1 MIICAGSIF
10 ADYISKIEKFPKKPI
25 KVLSSSI
32 DRRLGG
38 SAAVSAFTAKKLGF
52 NSKFIGKFGDDD
64 SSIFLRNEFKKFSI
78 NIDKSI
84 TIKNC
89 QSSQSFVIEDSKGE
103 RLLAA
108 YNDPKLLK
116 YKKIPNLEFRKK
128 DIYAV
133 DMRWIRIATE
143 IAKMTNKNNIKC
155 VADLDNFK
163 KTSHISQI
171 VKNASHPI
179 FSEEGL
185 KTYKQN
191 SNMKTALFEIFNE
204 TQKFVAVTLG
214 SQGVLWVDNN
224 SLYHCKIPKVKTVE
238 TNCAGDVFHGAFASA
253 LSLNKSNIESIIFA
267 SAAAT
272 LKCMQ
277 SGGIYSIPTISLVN
291 KFSKKIKISKI
302 K

>member
-10 ADYISKIEKFPKKPI
+10 LDNISRIDQFPKKPI
-25 KVLSSSI
+25 KVLSKGI
-32 DRRLGG
+32 DKRLGG
-38 SAAVSAFTAKKLGF
+38 SAAVSAFTAKKLGCDT
-52 NSKFIGKFGDDD
+52 KFIGKFGDDD
-64 SSIFLRNEFKKFSI
+64 ASVFLKNEFKKFSI
-78 NIDKSI
+78 NINKSI
-84 TIKNC
+84 SIKKC
-89 QSSQSFVIEDSKGE
+89 KSSQSFVIEDLNGE

-108 YNDPKLLK
+108 YNDPKLLN
-116 YKKIPNLEFRKK
+116 YKKIPNLDFRKK

-133 DMRWIRIATE
+133 DMRWIRIASE
-143 IAKMTNKNNIKC
+143 IAKKTNKNNIKC

-163 KTSHISQI
+163 KTSHLSQI

-185 KTYKQN
+185 KTYKRN

>member
-10 ADYISKIEKFPKKPI
+10 LDNISRIDQFPKKPI
-25 KVLSSSI
+25 KVLSKGI
-32 DRRLGG
+32 DKRLGG
-38 SAAVSAFTAKKLGF
+38 SAAVSAFTAKKLGCDT
-52 NSKFIGKFGDDD
+52 KFIGKFGDD
-64 SSIFLRNEFKKFSI
+64 SASVFLKNEFKKFKI
-78 NIDKSI
+78 NINKSI
-84 TIKNC
+84 SIKKC
-89 QSSQSFVIEDSKGE
+89 QSSQSFVIEDINGE

-116 YKKIPNLEFRKK
+116 YKKIPNLDFRKK

-143 IAKMTNKNNIKC
+143 ITKKTNKNNIKC

-185 KTYKQN
+185 KTYKRN

-291 KFSKKIKISKI
+291 KFLKKIKISKI

>member
-10 ADYISKIEKFPKKPI
+10 SDYISSIDYFPKKPI
-25 KVLSSSI
+25 KVLSKGI
-32 DRRLGG
+32 DKRLGG
-38 SAAVSAFTAKKLGF
+38 SAAVSAFTAKKLGCET
-52 NSKFIGKFGDDD
+52 KFIGKFGDDD
-64 SSIFLRNEFKKFSI
+64 ASVFLKNEFKKFSI
-78 NIDKSI
+78 NINKSI
-84 TIKNC
+84 SIKKC
-89 QSSQSFVIEDSKGE
+89 KSSQSFVIEDLNGE

-108 YNDPKLLK
+108 YNDPKLLN
-116 YKKIPNLEFRKK
+116 YKKIPNLDFRKK

-143 IAKMTNKNNIKC
+143 IAKKTNKNNIKC

-163 KTSHISQI
+163 KTPHISQI

-179 FSEEGL
+179 FSEGGL
-185 KTYKQN
+185 KTYKRN

-267 SAAAT
+267 SATAT

>member
-10 ADYISKIEKFPKKPI
+10 LDNISRIDQFPKKPI
-25 KVLSSSI
+25 KVLSKGI
-32 DRRLGG
+32 DKRLGG
-38 SAAVSAFTAKKLGF
+38 SAAVSAFTAKKLGCD
-52 NSKFIGKFGDDD
+52 SKFIGKFGDDD
-64 SSIFLRNEFKKFSI
+64 ASVFLKNEFKKFSI
-78 NIDKSI
+78 NINKSI
-84 TIKNC
+84 SIKKC
-89 QSSQSFVIEDSKGE
+89 KSSQSFVIEDINGE

-116 YKKIPNLEFRKK
+116 YKKIPILDFRKK

-133 DMRWIRIATE
+133 DMRWISIASE
-143 IAKMTNKNNIKC
+143 IANKTKKNNIKC

-185 KTYKQN
+185 KTYKPN
-191 SNMKTALFEIFNE
+191 TNMKIALFEIFDE

-224 SLYHCKIPKVKTVE
+224 SLYQCKIPKVKTVE

>member
-1 MIICAGSIF
+1 MIICVGSIF
-10 ADYISKIEKFPKKPI
+10 LDNISRIDQFPKKPI
-25 KVLSSSI
+25 KVLSKGI
-32 DRRLGG
+32 DKRLGG
-38 SAAVSAFTAKKLGF
+38 SAAVSAFTAKKLGCDT
-52 NSKFIGKFGDDD
+52 KFIGKFGDDD
-64 SSIFLRNEFKKFSI
+64 ASVFLKNEFKKFKI
-78 NIDKSI
+78 NINKSI
-84 TIKNC
+84 SIKKC
-89 QSSQSFVIEDSKGE
+89 KSSQSFVIEDLNGE

-108 YNDPKLLK
+108 YNDPKLLN
-116 YKKIPNLEFRKK
+116 YKKIPNLDFRKK

-133 DMRWIRIATE
+133 DMRWISIANE
-143 IAKMTNKNNIKC
+143 IAKKTNKNNIKC

-163 KTSHISQI
+163 NTLNISQI

-185 KTYKQN
+185 KTYRRTSKI
-191 SNMKTALFEIFNE
+191 KTALFEIFNE

>member
-10 ADYISKIEKFPKKPI
+10 TDYISRIDKFPKKPI
-25 KVLSSSI
+25 KVLSRGI
-32 DRRLGG
+32 DKRLGG
-38 SAAVSAFTAKKLGF
+38 SAAVSAFTAKKLGCDT
-52 NSKFIGKFGDDD
+52 KFIGKFGDDD
-64 SSIFLRNEFKKFSI
+64 ASVFLKNEFKKFKI
-78 NIDKSI
+78 NINKSI
-84 TIKNC
+84 SIKKC
-89 QSSQSFVIEDSKGE
+89 QSSQSFVIEDINGE

-108 YNDPKLLK
+108 YYDPKLLN
-116 YKKIPNLEFRKK
+116 YKKIPNLDFRKK
-128 DIYAV
+128 D
-133 DMRWIRIATE
+133 
-143 IAKMTNKNNIKC
+143 IKC
-155 VADLDNFK
+155 VADLDNIK
-163 KTSHISQI
+163 KTSNISKI

-185 KTYKQN
+185 KTYKPN
-191 SNMKTALFEIFNE
+191 TNMKIALFEIFNE

-214 SQGVLWVDNN
+214 SQGVFWVDNN
-224 SLYHCKIPKVKTVE
+224 SMYHCKIPKVKTVE

>member
-10 ADYISKIEKFPKKPI
+10 LDNISRIDQFPKKPI
-25 KVLSSSI
+25 KVLSKGI
-32 DRRLGG
+32 YKRLGG
-38 SAAVSAFTAKKLGF
+38 SAAVSAFTAKKLGCDT
-52 NSKFIGKFGDDD
+52 KFIGKFGDDD
-64 SSIFLRNEFKKFSI
+64 ASVFLKNEFKKFKI
-78 NIDKSI
+78 NINKSI
-84 TIKNC
+84 SIKKC
-89 QSSQSFVIEDSKGE
+89 KSSQSFVIEDINGE

-108 YNDPKLLK
+108 YNDPKLLN
-116 YKKIPNLEFRKK
+116 YKKIPNLDFRKK

-133 DMRWIRIATE
+133 DMRWISIANE
-143 IAKMTNKNNIKC
+143 IAKKTNKNNIKC

-185 KTYKQN
+185 KIYIKN
-191 SNMKTALFEIFNE
+191 KNFESALFQIFNE
-204 TQKFVAVTLG
+204 TKKFVAVTMG
-214 SQGVLWVDNN
+214 SGGVYWVEDN

>member
-10 ADYISKIEKFPKKPI
+10 LDNISRIDQFPKKPI
-25 KVLSSSI
+25 KVLSKGI
-32 DRRLGG
+32 DQRLGG

-52 NSKFIGKFGDDD
+52 DTKFIGKFGDDD
-64 SSIFLRNEFKKFSI
+64 ASVFLKNEFKKFKI
-78 NIDKSI
+78 NINNSI
-84 TIKNC
+84 SIKKC
-89 QSSQSFVIEDSKGE
+89 KSSQSFVIEDINGE

-108 YNDPKLLK
+108 YNDPKLLN
-116 YKKIPNLEFRKK
+116 YKKIPNLDFRKK

-133 DMRWIRIATE
+133 DMRWISIANE
-143 IAKMTNKNNIKC
+143 IAKKTNKNNIKC

-163 KTSHISQI
+163 KTSHIFQI
-171 VKNASHPI
+171 VKNAPHPI

-185 KTYKQN
+185 KTYKPN
-191 SNMKTALFEIFNE
+191 TNMKIALFEIFDE

>member
-32 DRRLGG
+32 DIRLGG

-89 QSSQSFVIEDSKGE
+89 QSSQSFVIEDINGE

-108 YNDPKLLK
+108 YNDPKLLN
-116 YKKIPNLEFRKK
+116 YKKIPNLDFRKK

-143 IAKMTNKNNIKC
+143 IAKKTNKNNIKC

-163 KTSHISQI
+163 NTLHISQI

-185 KTYKQN
+185 KTYKRN
-191 SNMKTALFEIFNE
+191 SKIKTALFEIFNE

-238 TNCAGDVFHGAFASA
+238 TNCAGDVYHGAFASA